1 MSTLVVKIGGAE
13 AVDATAVIADVAAH
27 IADGRSMV
35 LTHGGSTAVDAT
47 LERLGQTPE
56 YVETPAGVTGRFT
69 DAETME
75 VFTMVMPGQL
85 NTAITVELQAVG
97 VDAVGLSGVDG
108 GLLRG
113 PRKSAVRIVEDGR
126 KRIRRGD
133 HAGRI
138 ERVNVPLLRL
148 LLEAGY
154 TPVVS
159 VPMTMCDSS
168 RWTCGASVTSAM
180 PTIPAG
186 SVVSTDHVCTD
197 RTSAPASSAS
207 SRSTATVSSNAAASI
222 PASPPASVTPRTYSA
237 RPSPLRTRWRSWA
250 ASDSNRPARRW
261 TSRVSRSLNSTAPP
275 SDSPRSRAARRAARS
290 ADIPQLTERES

>member
-13 AVDATAVIADVAAH
+13 SVDATAVIADVAAH
-27 IADGRSMV
+27 IADGTSMV
-35 LTHGGSTAVDAT
+35 LTHGGSSAVDAT

-126 KRIRRGD
+126 RKIRRGD

-138 ERVNVPLLRL
+138 EQVNVPLLSL

-159 VPMTMCDSS
+159 VPMLADDGVAVNADAD
-168 RWTCGASVTSAM
+168 RAAAAVGAAM
-180 PTIPAG
+180 
-186 SVVSTDHVCTD
+186 D
-197 RTSAPASSAS
+197 
-207 SRSTATVSSNAAASI
+207 ATVVLLTDVGGVYAAPDDPTTLIETVETPAEHAALTDAAEGFMRRKVMAATEALAGGAAAVI
-222 PASPPASVTPRTYSA
+222 IADATREDPLTAALAGAGTHISA
-237 RPSPLRTRWRSWA
+237 A
-250 ASDSNRPARRW
+250 AIG
-261 TSRVSRSLNSTAPP
+261 
-275 SDSPRSRAARRAARS
+275 
-290 ADIPQLTERES
+290 ADT

>member
-27 IADGRSMV
+27 VAAGTPTV

-47 LERLGQTPE
+47 LEALGQTPE

-159 VPMTMCDSS
+159 VPMLADDGVAVNADAD
-168 RWTCGASVTSAM
+168 RAAAAIGAAM
-180 PTIPAG
+180 
-186 SVVSTDHVCTD
+186 D
-197 RTSAPASSAS
+197 
-207 SRSTATVSSNAAASI
+207 ATVVLLTDVAGVYADPDDPTTLIETVQTPDEHAALTDAAEGFMRRKVMAATEALAGGAAAVI
-222 PASPPASVTPRTYSA
+222 IADATREDPLTAALAGAGTHISA
-237 RPSPLRTRWRSWA
+237 A
-250 ASDSNRPARRW
+250 AIE
-261 TSRVSRSLNSTAPP
+261 
-275 SDSPRSRAARRAARS
+275 
-290 ADIPQLTERES
+290 ADT

>member
-1 MSTLVVKIGGAE
+1 MSAVVAKIGGAE

-27 IADGRSMV
+27 VADGTSLV
-35 LTHGGSTAVDAT
+35 LTHGGSSAVDAT
-47 LERLGQTPE
+47 LERLGRTPE

-69 DAETME
+69 DAETMQ

-85 NTAITVELQAVG
+85 NTAITTELQAAG

-126 KRIRRGD
+126 RKIRRGD

-138 ERVNVPLLRL
+138 EHVNVALLQL

-159 VPMTMCDSS
+159 VPMLADDGVAVNADADRSAAAI
-168 RWTCGASVTSAM
+168 GAAM
-180 PTIPAG
+180 
-186 SVVSTDHVCTD
+186 D
-197 RTSAPASSAS
+197 
-207 SRSTATVSSNAAASI
+207 ATVVLLTDVAGVYADPDDPTTLIETVDTPDAYAALTAAAEGFMRRK
-222 PASPPASVTPRTYSA
+222 VM
-237 RPSPLRTRWRSWA
+237 A
-250 ASDSNRPARRW
+250 ATEA
-261 TSRVSRSLNSTAPP
+261 LEGG
-275 SDSPRSRAARRAARS
+275 AARVIIADATGEDPLTAALAGAGTHIS
-290 ADIPQLTERES
+290 AAAIGGDT